1 MVAGGWGEEMRRA
14 SLMGCAVIFG
24 MMAAGPATA
33 GLGNAKFG
41 AWDRRCETPPGA
53 RDEQCYVAQTVT
65 AAERP
70 NVTLIVFALLTADH
84 KARILRVI
92 APLGTLLTAGV
103 ALTVGGQDFGVAQ
116 YVRCL
121 PNGCV
126 AEAALDDKLMAA
138 LKGQGEAQVKVF
150 QTPEEGISVSV
161 PLDGFKAAFES
172 LP

>member
-1 MVAGGWGEEMRRA
+1 MFLGT
-14 SLMGCAVIFG
+14 
-24 MMAAGPATA
+24 MAAESATA

-41 AWDRRCETPPGA
+41 VWERRCETPPGA

-65 AAERP
+65 AADRP

-84 KARILRVI
+84 KARIFRVI
-92 APLGTLLTAGV
+92 APLGALLTSGV
-103 ALTVGGQDFGVAQ
+103 GLKVGGQDFGVAQ

-138 LKGQGEAQVKVF
+138 LKGQGDAQVKIF

-161 PLDGFKAAFES
+161 PLDGFKAAFDS